1 MDKRKPVDQKQK
13 ADEQAELMEAQG
25 PGRDDAAQNDYYRSQ
40 KEVDAAFAR
49 RLAAARR
56 KWSRDGSQSTMQ
68 SGSPMAARPAPA
80 EPAAQPPQAPAMLP
94 QMAAQVQGLP
104 QAAPQIT
111 GMLNPGAMGQ
121 PLPGAL
127 PQMAIGQLSENP
139 AGAAMGQGMPQAN
152 AMAPGMAAASGALDP
167 NGMSMAGADG
177 LNRMALKLLAE
188 EADIQR
194 VFPGFD
200 LESFLASDEAVRDA
214 LLQGRSLWSVF
225 ASVYGSMVRQQAEA
239 EALERVRSRNDAVP
253 DVLRAGGAAG
263 AAAPDYAGM
272 PSDQFNRLRKQ
283 YEEQIRMGKKI
294 KP

>member
-1 MDKRKPVDQKQK
+1 MENRKPVDQKQK
-13 ADEQAELMEAQG
+13 AEEEATLMEAQK
-25 PGRDDAAQNDYYRSQ
+25 PGRDDAAQNDPAYYRSQ

-56 KWSRDGSQSTMQ
+56 KWSRDGAQGPQAGLPS
-68 SGSPMAARPAPA
+68 MAMPAPTGL
-80 EPAAQPPQAPAMLP
+80 AAQPQTPAMLS
-94 QMAAQVQGLP
+94 QMAAQAQGLP
-104 QAAPQIT
+104 QAAPQMP
-111 GMLNPGAMGQ
+111 GMGLNPGAM
-121 PLPGAL
+121 
-127 PQMAIGQLSENP
+127 PQMAMGQLPEDP
-139 AGAAMGQGMPQAN
+139 AGAVMGQGPQAN
-152 AMAPGMAAASGALDP
+152 PMTPGMAAPGGLDP
-167 NGMSMAGADG
+167 NGMGMAGADG

-200 LESFLASDEAVRDA
+200 LESFLASDEVVRDA

-225 ASVYGSMVRQQAEA
+225 ASVYGGIVRQQAEA

-283 YEEQIRMGKKI
+283 YEEQIRMGKRI

>member
-1 MDKRKPVDQKQK
+1 MDNRKPVDQKQK
-13 ADEQAELMEAQG
+13 ADEQAALMEAQE
-25 PGRDDAAQNDYYRSQ
+25 PGRDDAAQNDPAYYRSQ

-56 KWSRDGSQSTMQ
+56 KWSQEAGQPAMQLQQGGAPMMGGPAMAEPAMQKVAPVQQRPDNPAGSMAEVLPQQ
-68 SGSPMAARPAPA
+68 SPMADGLAGAP
-80 EPAAQPPQAPAMLP
+80 
-94 QMAAQVQGLP
+94 
-104 QAAPQIT
+104 IT
-111 GMLNPGAMGQ
+111 ADPNV
-121 PLPGAL
+121 
-127 PQMAIGQLSENP
+127 IGQ
-139 AGAAMGQGMPQAN
+139 
-152 AMAPGMAAASGALDP
+152 
-167 NGMSMAGADG
+167 ADG

-188 EADIQR
+188 EADIQQ

-225 ASVYGSMVRQQAEA
+225 AGVYGGMVRQQAEA

-283 YEEQIRMGKKI
+283 YEEQIRMGKRI

>member
-13 ADEQAELMEAQG
+13 AEEEVALMEAQG

-56 KWSRDGSQSTMQ
+56 KWSRDGAPGPQA
-68 SGSPMAARPAPA
+68 GPPMMAMPAAA
-80 EPAAQPPQAPAMLP
+80 EPAAQPQAPALLS
-94 QMAAQVQGLP
+94 QMAAQAQGMQ
-104 QAAPQIT
+104 QAAPQMA
-111 GMLNPGAMGQ
+111 GMGLTPGAMG
-121 PLPGAL
+121 PAAPGAM
-127 PQMAIGQLSENP
+127 PQMPMGQLPENP
-139 AGAAMGQGMPQAN
+139 AGAAVGQGPQAIP
-152 AMAPGMAAASGALDP
+152 MAPGMAAAPGGMDP
-167 NGMSMAGADG
+167 NGVGMAGADG
-177 LNRMALKLLAE
+177 LNRMALRLLAE

-200 LESFLASDEAVRDA
+200 LESFLASDEGVRDA

-225 ASVYGSMVRQQAEA
+225 AGVYGSMVRQQAEA

-263 AAAPDYAGM
+263 AAAPDYANM

-283 YEEQIRMGKKI
+283 YEEQIRMGKTVR
-294 KP
+294 P